1 MIVLDTHVWIWLL
14 AAPQTL
20 SPTAAKAVDQA
31 SAPKHILISAISVW
45 ELFMLVKKG
54 RLELTVPPA
63 AFVTATQR
71 DPRFQIV
78 PIDERIAR
86 RSVELP
92 DIHGDP
98 ADRMILATGI
108 ELGAAIV
115 SKDRRLAEYS
125 VAQVLW

>member
-20 SPTAAKAVDQA
+20 SPTARKAVDQA
-31 SAPKHILISAISVW
+31 SAPKRILISAISVW

-78 PIDERIAR
+78 PIDERMAR

-115 SKDRRLAEYS
+115 SKDHRLAEYS